1 MTQNFLRNSTK
12 EMEILL
18 IYLIIALMA
27 EAKPI
32 IKHLHLTKNS
42 DKPFKIFSS
51 SKYQLI
57 ISGIGKEKATVATSH
72 LLTLT
77 PPSENDF
84 LFNIGICGAPKEFEI
99 GEVIMINQISTSTK
113 DFYPDMLLRHNYR
126 ESAILTVD
134 FAQDEKYDRCVDMES
149 YAVFKTALYFLKTS
163 QLGFIKVVSD
173 NFSSKIPTREDVNN
187 WIEPHVKSFEVL
199 FENAINLRKKIP
211 LLSKNLEEKSIVIAE
226 QLRLSHSQKLQLN
239 DALIYY
245 VLNKNSEPTLEV
257 PDTKENKL
265 QRNSHFELL
274 ISSLK

>member
-1 MTQNFLRNSTK
+1 
-12 EMEILL
+12 MEILL
-18 IYLIIALMA
+18 IYLVIALIA

-32 IKHLHLTKNS
+32 IKHLKLIKSS

-57 ISGIGKEKATVATSH
+57 ISGIGKENATVATSH

-77 PPSENDF
+77 PASINDF
-84 LFNIGICGAPKEFEI
+84 LFNLGICGAPKEFEI
-99 GEVIMINQISTSTK
+99 GEAIMINQISTSTK
-113 DFYPDMLLRHNYR
+113 DFYPDMLLRHNFR

-134 FAQDEKYDRCVDMES
+134 SPQDAKHDICVDMES
-149 YAVFKTALYFLKTS
+149 SALFTTALYFLKTS

-173 NFSSKIPTREDVNN
+173 HFSSIIPTKDDVNN
-187 WIEPHVKSFEVL
+187 WIEPHVESFEVL
-199 FENAINLRKKIP
+199 FENAINLRKREP
-211 LLSKNLEEKSIVIAE
+211 LLSQSLEEKSLEIVKS
-226 QLRLSHSQKLQLN
+226 LRLSHSQKLQLN

-245 VLNKNSEPTLEV
+245 VLNKNGEPTLEV